1 MAHDIDPRSCPV
13 AIVAEIDYQS
23 GIEDAWSKVATF
35 VPQFLAFLVVLIIGY
50 FVAKAIA
57 KVLDTVLE
65 RVGFDA
71 LVERGGVKAALERS
85 DYDASDIL
93 SKVVFY
99 ALMLVV
105 LQMAFGI
112 FGANPVSDLLAGV
125 IAYLPKVFAA
135 ILIVVIASAI
145 AAAAR
150 ELLAATLGGLSYAKT
165 LANGAGI
172 AIVAVGVFAA
182 LNQLQIAPA
191 IVNGLFYALL
201 AIVAGSAIIAI
212 GGGGIAPM
220 QQRWQR
226 ALQRY
231 DEEKPRMQEQLQ
243 GARQRGEARAAARAA
258 EASSNNA
265 GSRTAGARSTTG
277 GL

>member
-1 MAHDIDPRSCPV
+1 MPILAD
-13 AIVAEIDYQS
+13 IDYQS

-35 VPQFLAFLVVLIIGY
+35 VPQFLAFLVILIIGY
-50 FVAKAIA
+50 FVAKAIT
-57 KVLDTVLE
+57 KVLDAVLE
-65 RVGFDA
+65 RVGFDT

-105 LQMAFGI
+105 LQLAFGI
-112 FGANPVSDLLAGV
+112 FGPNPVSDLLEGV

-150 ELLAATLGGLSYAKT
+150 ELVMATLGGLSYANS
-165 LANGAGI
+165 LANAASI

-182 LNQLQIAPA
+182 LNQMQIAPA
-191 IVNGLFYALL
+191 IVNGLFYAVL

-231 DEEKPRMQEQLQ
+231 DDEKPRMQQQMQ
-243 GARQRGEARAAARAA
+243 GARERVEARAAQRTAQA
-258 EASSNNA
+258 ASSRQA
-265 GSRTAGARSTTG
+265 DGARSTG
-277 GL
+277 AI

>member
-1 MAHDIDPRSCPV
+1 VHVPILAD
-13 AIVAEIDYQS
+13 IDYQS
-23 GIEDAWSKVATF
+23 GIEDAWAKVATF
-35 VPQFLAFLVVLIIGY
+35 VPQFLVFLVILIIGY
-50 FVAKAIA
+50 FVAKAIT
-57 KVLDTVLE
+57 KVLDAVLE

-71 LVERGGVKAALERS
+71 LEQRVGVKAALERS

-105 LQMAFGI
+105 LQLAFGI
-112 FGANPVSDLLAGV
+112 FGANPVSDLLEGV

-150 ELLAATLGGLSYAKT
+150 ELLSATLGGLSYANT
-165 LANGAGI
+165 LANAAGI

-191 IVNGLFYALL
+191 IVNGLFYAVL

-231 DEEKPRMQEQLQ
+231 DDEKPRVQQQMQ
-243 GARQRGEARAAARAA
+243 GARERVEARAAQRTAQA
-258 EASSNNA
+258 ASSTPA
-265 GSRTAGARSTTG
+265 DGARSTIG
-277 GL
+277 GI

>member
-1 MAHDIDPRSCPV
+1 VHVPILAD
-13 AIVAEIDYQS
+13 IDYQS
-23 GIEDAWSKVATF
+23 GIEDAWAKVATF
-35 VPQFLAFLVVLIIGY
+35 VPQFLVFLVILIIGY
-50 FVAKAIA
+50 FVAKAIT
-57 KVLDTVLE
+57 KVLDAVLE

-71 LVERGGVKAALERS
+71 LEQRVGVKAALERS

-105 LQMAFGI
+105 LQLASGI
-112 FGANPVSDLLAGV
+112 FGPNPVSDLLQGV

-145 AAAAR
+145 AAAAPR
-150 ELLAATLGGLSYAKT
+150 ELVTATLGGLSYANT
-165 LANGAGI
+165 LANAAGI
-172 AIVAVGVFAA
+172 AIVAVGAFAA

-201 AIVAGSAIIAI
+201 AIVAGSVIIAI

-231 DEEKPRMQEQLQ
+231 DDEKPRMQRQMQ
-243 GARQRGEARAAARAA
+243 GAREQVEARAAQRTAQA
-258 EASSNNA
+258 ASSRQA
-265 GSRTAGARSTTG
+265 DGARSIG
-277 GL
+277 AI

>member
-1 MAHDIDPRSCPV
+1 VSIVADIDLR
-13 AIVAEIDYQS
+13 S
-23 GIEDAWSKVATF
+23 GIEDAWSEVATF

-57 KVLDTVLE
+57 KVLDAVLE

-71 LVERGGVKAALERS
+71 LVERGGIKAALERS
-85 DYDASDIL
+85 EYDASDIL

-99 ALMLVV
+99 ALLFIV

-112 FGANPVSDLLAGV
+112 FGPNPVSDLLEGV

-150 ELLAATLGGLSYAKT
+150 ELVTATLGNLSYARAV
-165 LANGAGI
+165 ANAAGI

-191 IVNGLFYALL
+191 IVNGLFYAVL

-231 DEEKPRMQEQLQ
+231 DEEKPRMQQQMQ
-243 GARQRGEARAAARAA
+243 GARQRVEARAAERAA
-258 EASSNNA
+258 QASSSTNA
-265 GSRTAGARSTTG
+265 DRGAAGARSTSTTG
-277 GL
+277 GF

>member
-1 MAHDIDPRSCPV
+1 VDVSIL
-13 AIVAEIDYQS
+13 AEIDYQG

-35 VPQFLAFLVVLIIGY
+35 VPQFLAFLVILIVGY
-50 FVAKAIA
+50 FIAKAIA
-57 KVLDTVLE
+57 KVLDAVLE
-65 RVGFDA
+65 RVGFDT
-71 LVERGGVKAALERS
+71 LVERGGIKAALDRS
-85 DYDASDIL
+85 EYDASDIL

-112 FGANPVSDLLAGV
+112 FGDNPVSDLLAGV

-150 ELLAATLGGLSYAKT
+150 ELLTASLGGLDYAKT
-165 LANGAGI
+165 LANAAGI

-191 IVNGLFYALL
+191 IVNGLFYAVL

-231 DEEKPRMQEQLQ
+231 DEEKPRMQREMQ
-243 GARQRGEARAAARAA
+243 GARQRVEARAAERSAQV
-258 EASSNNA
+258 
-265 GSRTAGARSTTG
+265 SRTTGDDRDATGARSTTG

>member
-1 MAHDIDPRSCPV
+1 MPILAD
-13 AIVAEIDYQS
+13 IDYQS

-35 VPQFLAFLVVLIIGY
+35 VPQFLAFLVILIIGY
-50 FVAKAIA
+50 FVAKAIT
-57 KVLDTVLE
+57 KVLDAVLE
-65 RVGFDA
+65 RVGFDT
-71 LVERGGVKAALERS
+71 LVERGGVKAVLERS

-105 LQMAFGI
+105 LQLAFGI
-112 FGANPVSDLLAGV
+112 FGPNPVSDLLEGV

-150 ELLAATLGGLSYAKT
+150 ELVMATLGGLSYANS
-165 LANGAGI
+165 LANAASI

-182 LNQLQIAPA
+182 LNQMQIAPA
-191 IVNGLFYALL
+191 IVNGLFYAVL

-231 DEEKPRMQEQLQ
+231 DDEKPRMQQQMQ
-243 GARQRGEARAAARAA
+243 GARERVEARAAQRTAQA
-258 EASSNNA
+258 ASSRQA
-265 GSRTAGARSTTG
+265 DGARSTG
-277 GL
+277 AI

>member
-1 MAHDIDPRSCPV
+1 MAVLAAIDFGN
-13 AIVAEIDYQS
+13 

-35 VPQFLAFLVVLIIGY
+35 VPQFLAFLVILIIGY

-57 KVLDTVLE
+57 KVLDAVLE

-71 LVERGGVKAALERS
+71 LVERGGLKAALDRS

-105 LQMAFGI
+105 LQLAFGI
-112 FGANPVSDLLAGV
+112 FGANPVSDLLEGV

-135 ILIVVIASAI
+135 ILIVVIASAV
-145 AAAAR
+145 AAAVR
-150 ELLAATLGGLSYAKT
+150 ELLTATLGGLSYAKT
-165 LANGAGI
+165 LANAAGV

-191 IVNGLFYALL
+191 IVNGLFYAAL

-231 DEEKPRMQEQLQ
+231 DEEKPRMQQQMQ
-243 GARQRGEARAAARAA
+243 GARERVEARAQHAAA
-258 EASSNNA
+258 EASSSTDLD
-265 GSRTAGARSTTG
+265 GRSPGARSASG
-277 GL
+277 GRR

>member
-1 MAHDIDPRSCPV
+1 VPIL
-13 AIVAEIDYQS
+13 AEIDYAS
-23 GIEDAWSKVATF
+23 GIEDAWATVATF
-35 VPQFLAFLVVLIIGY
+35 VPKFVAFLVVLIIGY
-50 FVAKAIA
+50 FVAKALA
-57 KVLDTVLE
+57 KVLDAVLE
-65 RVGFDA
+65 RVRFDT
-71 LVERGGVKAALERS
+71 LVERGGIKTALDRS
-85 DYDASDIL
+85 DYDVSDIL

-99 ALMLVV
+99 ALMLIV

-112 FGANPVSDLLAGV
+112 FGSNPVSDLLESV

-135 ILIVVIASAI
+135 ILIIVIASAI

-150 ELLAATLGGLSYAKT
+150 ELLAATLGGLSYAGT
-165 LANGAGI
+165 LANAVGI
-172 AIVAVGVFAA
+172 AIVTVGVFAA

-231 DEEKPRMQEQLQ
+231 DEEKPRIQQHAQ
-243 GARQRGEARAAARAA
+243 GARQRVEARAAEQNRP
-258 EASSNNA
+258 SSSA
-265 GSRTAGARSTTG
+265 GVDGREAGARSATG
-277 GL
+277 GI